1 MINFL
6 KHLWLT
12 LKLNKATTLVSE
24 QVGMVKELNG
34 IYYAVINNGLI
45 YEIKHFNKF
54 FNVIVLHKGIKISEF
69 KYTTSAKKIDVNDNI
84 DGNTILKRI
93 NIKTALSQ
101 ILSDSP
107 FSRCESK
114 YFVTLANTLKAQFTS
129 DDYLSFFFKK
139 NYPTI
144 GMVEYILRISNYNSS
159 SIPSCSSR
167 VIIIMDGLIYE
178 TIHDDKLPAMSR
190 SNLNFVDTYSAF
202 VGPFFMMYQSDLHL
216 VYFDLN
222 CINIVHFID
231 ELIIEK
237 ISINYHNT
245 ERTVLTENVKS
256 KNVHYY
262 FESIMYDL
270 VKMKASEKF
279 LERCKQCSIDI
290 EDPMSISNDEME
302 LFKMATY

>member
-1 MINFL
+1 
-6 KHLWLT
+6 
-12 LKLNKATTLVSE
+12 
-24 QVGMVKELNG
+24 
-34 IYYAVINNGLI
+34 
-45 YEIKHFNKF
+45 
-54 FNVIVLHKGIKISEF
+54 
-69 KYTTSAKKIDVNDNI
+69 
-84 DGNTILKRI
+84 
-93 NIKTALSQ
+93 
-101 ILSDSP
+101 
-107 FSRCESK
+107 
-114 YFVTLANTLKAQFTS
+114 
-129 DDYLSFFFKK
+129 
-139 NYPTI
+139 
-144 GMVEYILRISNYNSS
+144 MVEYILRISNYNSS

>member
-129 DDYLSFFFKK
+129 DDYLSFFF
-139 NYPTI
+139 
-144 GMVEYILRISNYNSS
+144 
-159 SIPSCSSR
+159 
-167 VIIIMDGLIYE
+167 IIMDGLIYE

-202 VGPFFMMYQSDLHL
+202 VGPFFMRYQSDLHL
-216 VYFDLN
+216 VYFDLK

-262 FESIMYDL
+262 FESVMYDL

-279 LERCKQCSIDI
+279 LERCNILVQ
-290 EDPMSISNDEME
+290 
-302 LFKMATY
+302 LLL